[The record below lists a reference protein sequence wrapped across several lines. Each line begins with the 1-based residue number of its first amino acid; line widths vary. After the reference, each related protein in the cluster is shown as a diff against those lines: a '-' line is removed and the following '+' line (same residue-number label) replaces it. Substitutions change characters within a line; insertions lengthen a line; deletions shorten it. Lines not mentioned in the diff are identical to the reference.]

1 LMQDDLKRLLAYHS
15 VSQIGYIITGLGVG
29 TYLGIYG
36 GLFHLL
42 NHTLFKA
49 LLFLCVGAVASVAG
63 TRLIHELGGLGRKMP
78 VTGLCFLVG
87 ALAMGGI
94 PLFNGFMSKLT
105 IFLAC
110 AKAEMLWATV
120 AAVFTSLLTLFCLLH
135 AAYRVFMGKGVA
147 ATDHANEAIKEVSPL
162 MWGGMA
168 VLALLCFVIGV
179 YPQMV
184 FPILDESTRAISAMA
199 AAP

>member
-1 LMQDDLKRLLAYHS
+1 
-15 VSQIGYIITGLGVG
+15 
-29 TYLGIYG
+29 
-36 GLFHLL
+36 
-42 NHTLFKA
+42 
-49 LLFLCVGAVASVAG
+49 
-63 TRLIHELGGLGRKMP
+63 MP

-110 AKAEMLWATV
+110 AKADMLWATV
-120 AAVFTSLLTLFCLLH
+120 LAAFTSLLTLFCLLH

-147 ATDHANEAIKEVSPL
+147 AAQHTNEAVKEVSPL
-162 MWGGMA
+162 MWGGML

-179 YPQMV
+179 WPQMV
-184 FPILDESTRAISAMA
+184 FPILDESARAISAMTA
-199 AAP
+199 VP

>member
-1 LMQDDLKRLLAYHS
+1 M
-15 VSQIGYIITGLGVG
+15 GYILVGLGVG

-49 LLFLCVGAVASVAG
+49 LLFLCVGAVSSVAG
-63 TRLIHELGGLGRKMP
+63 TRLIHDLGGLGKRMP
-78 VTGLCFLVG
+78 MTALCFVVG

-120 AAVFTSLLTLFCLLH
+120 FAVLTSLLTLFCLLH
-135 AAYRVFMGKGVA
+135 AAYRVFMGKEREG
-147 ATDHANEAIKEVSPL
+147 IKEISPL
-162 MWGGMA
+162 MWGGML
-168 VLALLCFVIGV
+168 VLALLCLLLGV
-179 YPQMV
+179 YPQAV
-184 FPILDESTRAISAMA
+184 FPILDGAARAIASMTAV
-199 AAP
+199 P

>member
-1 LMQDDLKRLLAYHS
+1 
-15 VSQIGYIITGLGVG
+15 
-29 TYLGIYG
+29 
-36 GLFHLL
+36 
-42 NHTLFKA
+42 
-49 LLFLCVGAVASVAG
+49 
-63 TRLIHELGGLGRKMP
+63 MP

-120 AAVFTSLLTLFCLLH
+120 AAVVTSLLTLFCLLH

-147 ATDHANEAIKEVSPL
+147 VTDHANEAINEVSPL

-199 AAP
+199 GPP